1 MKVVGT
7 WGRICSH
14 GCGYPVAFFFS
25 FFSLDLLSFA
35 HASSVLKVSRA
46 PPVII
51 TDVALKGEDEG
62 RGKQSKSSKYSW
74 MKKGGKS
81 SVLLAAHFSKHHKS
95 LFALNFVVLRLSR
108 SVLSRSGLYKCL

>member
-1 MKVVGT
+1 MDVVIL
-7 WGRICSH
+7 WL
-14 GCGYPVAFFFS
+14 FFS

-51 TDVALKGEDEG
+51 PDVALKGEDEG

-74 MKKGGKS
+74 MKKGGKAPS
-81 SVLLAAHFSKHHKS
+81 SSLLIFQNITRAF
-95 LFALNFVVLRLSR
+95 LL
-108 SVLSRSGLYKCL
+108 

>member
-1 MKVVGT
+1 MDVVIL
-7 WGRICSH
+7 WL
-14 GCGYPVAFFFS
+14 FFS

-51 TDVALKGEDEG
+51 PDVALKGEDEG

-74 MKKGGKS
+74 MKRGEKLHPPHCS
-81 SVLLAAHFSKHHKS
+81 FFQNITRAFLL
-95 LFALNFVVLRLSR
+95 
-108 SVLSRSGLYKCL
+108 